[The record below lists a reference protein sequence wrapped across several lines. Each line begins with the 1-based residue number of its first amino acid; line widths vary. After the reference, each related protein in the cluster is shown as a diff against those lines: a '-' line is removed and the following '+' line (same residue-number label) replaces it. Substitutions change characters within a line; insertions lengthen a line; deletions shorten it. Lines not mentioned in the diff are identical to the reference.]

1 VGAENPVIAVD
12 LVSQGRSSWPSGCAT
27 SSHSGTVSTRDT
39 TIRLLRGA
47 PHVRLACP
55 ARPVDREMARTSYWP
70 SRWPGEVAVI
80 KTTRV
85 QTNARARSPGGDAH
99 PACRCLSRNARLLI
113 AEEYSAHEPGQLPI
127 RQNSRFWV
135 SATSGTLI
143 VLGIPNG
150 GYASARVTVLITGSC
165 PCRPADW
172 ARPAPVI
179 CTARSRWTLA
189 GGRLG
194 RRDQPP
200 RPRIA
205 VLGCLEGVELGVLGR
220 RVPSARRACLV
231 G

>member
-1 VGAENPVIAVD
+1 MGAETGTPHRSQAVARGPVNGSRARTAGIVNAEPSPISATTASARRPATLAGYPGRLDEGHRPGGRVRHRQRSTPRRDSPQRSCAAHQRAERPD
-12 LVSQGRSSWPSGCAT
+12 LGGQHLDRYPTC
-27 SSHSGTVSTRDT
+27 
-39 TIRLLRGA
+39 
-47 PHVRLACP
+47 
-55 ARPVDREMARTSYWP
+55 ARP
-70 SRWPGEVAVI
+70 
-80 KTTRV
+80 
-85 QTNARARSPGGDAH
+85 
-99 PACRCLSRNARLLI
+99 L
-113 AEEYSAHEPGQLPI
+113 
-127 RQNSRFWV
+127 
-135 SATSGTLI
+135 
-143 VLGIPNG
+143 G
-150 GYASARVTVLITGSC
+150 GYASARVMVLITGSC

>member
-1 VGAENPVIAVD
+1 VTRWPVGAENPVIAVD

-70 SRWPGEVAVI
+70 SCWPGEVAVI

-99 PACRCLSRNARLLI
+99 PACRCLSRNAWLLI
-113 AEEYSAHEPGQLPI
+113 AEECSAHEPGQLPI

-150 GYASARVTVLITGSC
+150 GSARGY
-165 PCRPADW
+165 
-172 ARPAPVI
+172 
-179 CTARSRWTLA
+179 
-189 GGRLG
+189 
-194 RRDQPP
+194 
-200 RPRIA
+200 
-205 VLGCLEGVELGVLGR
+205 
-220 RVPSARRACLV
+220 
-231 G
+231 